1 MVRDSFIGFYVTQ
14 NGKEDYRIL
23 AQSGKSSA
31 FEMAKLIS
39 NTGIAVMINHAS

>member
-1 MVRDSFIGFYVTQ
+1 MVRDSLIGFYVTQ
-14 NGKEDYRIL
+14 NGKEDSRTL

-31 FEMAKLIS
+31 FEMADLVT